1 MSGQPENWGVP
12 DSFIFDG
19 PRSQVG
25 YALNEMCISLTS
37 AENRARFKTDEAA
50 YMANYALTEAQKQ
63 AVLARDWHRLI
74 ELGGNIYFLMKIGA
88 CVGHGLYTIG
98 AQQRGE
104 TLDEFLATRAVKGAT

>member
-1 MSGQPENWGVP
+1 MTTQPDEWGVP

-19 PRSQVG
+19 KRSQAG
-25 YALNEMCISLTS
+25 YALNEMCISLTEP
-37 AENRARFKTDEAA
+37 ANRARFKADEAA

-88 CVGHGLYTIG
+88 CIGQGLYTIG

-104 TLDEFLATRAVKGAT
+104 TLDQFLATRAVKGAT